1 MNANRTGIAAALGAA
16 ALFGA
21 STPIAKIL
29 LTDVSPWLLAGL
41 LYLGSGIGLSAV
53 RFVRGSKGNE
63 LARHDWPWMLGA
75 VGTGGIAGPVLLMWG
90 LAGVSASTTSLLLN
104 AEGVFTALLAWYVFR
119 ENFDRRIALGMAA
132 IVFGAVVLSWSGT
145 IQVQSPWPALAILG
159 ACLCWGIDNN
169 LTRKVSLSD
178 PFQVAAIKGLV
189 AGVTNV
195 SLALIVG
202 MAIPPSDTI
211 LMSLIVGFLGYGVSL
226 ALFVIALRELGTAR
240 AAAYF
245 STAPFVGAIIAV
257 PLLGDSVTIVLVL
270 AGGLMAV
277 GVWLHIT
284 ERHAHEHE
292 HKRVEHS
299 HVHAHDDGHHGHDH
313 DIFPDKPHAHK
324 HQHEPT
330 RHLHP
335 HYPDEHHR
343 HDH

>member
-1 MNANRTGIAAALGAA
+1 M
-16 ALFGA
+16 FGA
-21 STPIAKIL
+21 
-29 LTDVSPWLLAGL
+29 V
-41 LYLGSGIGLSAV
+41 V
-53 RFVRGSKGNE
+53 
-63 LARHDWPWMLGA
+63 
-75 VGTGGIAGPVLLMWG
+75 TGGIAGPVLLMWG
-90 LAGVSASTTSLLLN
+90 LVGTSASTASLLLN

-119 ENFDRRIALGMAA
+119 ENFDRRIALGMVA
-132 IVFGAVVLSWSGT
+132 IVVGAGILSWSGT
-145 IQVQSPWPALAILG
+145 IQVQSPWPPLAILA

-178 PFQVAAIKGLV
+178 PFQIAAIKGLV

-195 SLALIVG
+195 SLALSVG
-202 MAIPPSDTI
+202 MSIPSTGAI
-211 LMSLIVGFLGYGVSL
+211 LMSGVVGFLGYGVSL

-240 AAAYF
+240 AGAYY

-257 PLLGDSVTIVLVL
+257 PLLGDPITLTLVL
-270 AGGLMAV
+270 AGGLMAI

-292 HKRVEHS
+292 HKTAKHS
-299 HVHAHDDGHHGHDH
+299 HAHAHDDGHHGHGH
-313 DIFPDKPHAHK
+313 DIPPDGSHVHT

-330 RHLHP
+330 RHSHP